1 MKVTRQRIDKILT
14 ERGLLPSRERA
25 QSYIMA
31 GKVWVNEKRVEK
43 ASETYLPEISIE
55 IKGEDHPYVSR
66 GGLKLE
72 GALKDFDIDV
82 KGWVCLDLGA
92 STGGFTDCLL
102 QNGAKKVYAA
112 DVGYG
117 QLAWKLRQDP
127 RVIVWEKTHAKDLK
141 LENFSEALDFVVIDV
156 SFISLLKVLP
166 HVLDIL
172 QSKTPLLTLI
182 KPQFE
187 ADKGAVPRGGVI
199 KDEVQRQQIVERVI
213 EGMKALTLQVIG
225 ISPARISGTDGNQ
238 EFLALI
244 QKS

>member
-1 MKVTRQRIDKILT
+1 MKVTRQRIDKILA
-14 ERGLLPSRERA
+14 ERGLVPSRERA

-31 GKVWVNEKRVEK
+31 GKVWVNGKRVEK
-43 ASETYLPEISIE
+43 PSEVYLPDSLIE

-72 GALKDFDIDV
+72 GALKDFSIDV
-82 KGWVCLDLGA
+82 LGWNCLDLGA

-102 QNGAKKVYAA
+102 QRGAQKIYAA

-127 RVIVWEKTHAKDLK
+127 RVVVWEKTHAKDLK
-141 LENFSEALDFVVIDV
+141 AENFAENLDFVVMDV

-166 HVLDIL
+166 YVLNIL
-172 QSKTPLLTLI
+172 KSDTPLLTLI

-187 ADKGAVPRGGVI
+187 AEKGQVPRGGVI
-199 KDEVQRQQIVERVI
+199 KDEIQRQQIVQRVL
-213 EGMKALTLQVIG
+213 EGMKVLNLEIRG
-225 ISPARISGTDGNQ
+225 LHPARISGTDGNQ
-238 EFLALI
+238 EFFALLR
-244 QKS
+244 KN